1 MGVFNYLTG
10 FGGRDMAVDLGTAN
24 TLVYVRGRGIVLS
37 EPSVVAIDQRT
48 GEVHAVGLEAKRML
62 GRTPGTISAIRP
74 LKDGV
79 IADFDVT
86 EQMLR
91 HFIQKVHQHRFAHPR
106 VVVCVPSGVTG
117 VEKRAVEE
125 ATLSAGARQAY
136 LIEEP
141 MAAAIGAG
149 LPVAE
154 PTGNMIVDIGGGTTE
169 VAVISLGGIVVSQ
182 SLRVGGDEMDEAITN
197 HIKREYKLLIGMQTA
212 EEIKLEVG
220 SAHAMKEE
228 VQAEVRGRDMLT
240 GLPKT
245 VILSSEEVRHALEE
259 PVNQIIDAIKSTLD
273 KTPPEL
279 AADIM
284 DRGIVLAG
292 GGALLQGLD
301 ERLRH
306 ETHMPVHLAESPLTC
321 VAVGSGRSLE
331 EFDVMHR
338 SSTRAL
344 SLAQRPQH
352 PVILQTERLTLRRF
366 TEDDLDTLA
375 AWLADPVFTR
385 YLGGVRDRSG
395 TVELFE
401 RVESHWAEHGF
412 GALAV
417 TDRESGELIGRG
429 GAAFHRMWPGDPEVG
444 WWTAPAWQ
452 GVGSPPR
459 PAPQRSRGRSASS
472 GSSASSRSRSR
483 AISRPAR

>member
-1 MGVFNYLTG
+1 MGG

-37 EPSVVAIDQRT
+37 EPSVVAIDQRS

-86 EQMLR
+86 EEMLR
-91 HFIQKVHQHRFAHPR
+91 HFIQKVHQNRWAHPR

-149 LPVAE
+149 LPVSE

-182 SLRVGGDEMDEAITN
+182 SIRVGGDELDEAIV
-197 HIKREYKLLIGMQTA
+197 KYVQREYKLLIGSQTA
-212 EEIKLEVG
+212 EEVKLEIG
-220 SAHAMKEE
+220 SAAPLPDEAQCE
-228 VQAEVRGRDMLT
+228 IRGRDLVT

-245 VILSSEEVRHALEE
+245 VVLSSQEVRVALEE
-259 PVNQIIDAIKSTLD
+259 PLNQIVDAIKSTLD

-279 AADIM
+279 ASDIM
-284 DRGIVLAG
+284 DRGIMLAG
-292 GGALLQGLD
+292 GGALLHRLD
-301 ERLRH
+301 ERVRH
-306 ETHMPVHLAESPLTC
+306 ETEMPVHTAESPLTC
-321 VAVGSGRSLE
+321 VAVGSGKSLE
-331 EFDVMHR
+331 EFDVLHR
-338 SSTRAL
+338 SA
-344 SLAQRPQH
+344 
-352 PVILQTERLTLRRF
+352 
-366 TEDDLDTLA
+366 
-375 AWLADPVFTR
+375 R
-385 YLGGVRDRSG
+385 YARSG
-395 TVELFE
+395 QN
-401 RVESHWAEHGF
+401 
-412 GALAV
+412 
-417 TDRESGELIGRG
+417 GR
-429 GAAFHRMWPGDPEVG
+429 R
-444 WWTAPAWQ
+444 
-452 GVGSPPR
+452 
-459 PAPQRSRGRSASS
+459 RSYR
-472 GSSASSRSRSR
+472 
-483 AISRPAR
+483 

>member
-1 MGVFNYLTG
+1 
-10 FGGRDMAVDLGTAN
+10 MAVDLGTAN

-48 GEVHAVGLEAKRML
+48 GDVHAVGIEAKRML
-62 GRTPGTISAIRP
+62 GRTPGDIQAIRP

-91 HFIQKVHQHRFAHPR
+91 HFIQKVHQNRWAHPR

-125 ATLSAGARQAY
+125 ATYSAGARQAY

-149 LPVAE
+149 LPVSE

-182 SLRVGGDEMDEAITN
+182 SIRVGGDELDEAIIE
-197 HIKREYKLLIGMQTA
+197 HVKREYKLMIGSQTA
-212 EEIKLEVG
+212 EEVKLEIG
-220 SAHAMKEE
+220 SAYELPEE
-228 VQAEVRGRDMLT
+228 VEAEIRGRDLVS

-245 VILSSEEVRHALEE
+245 VVLSSAEVRTALEV
-259 PVNQIIDAIKSTLD
+259 PLSQIIDAVKQTLD

-279 AADIM
+279 ASDIM

-292 GGALLQGLD
+292 GGALLQRLN
-301 ERLRH
+301 ERIRA
-306 ETHMPVHLAESPLTC
+306 ETQMPVHLAESPLTC

-331 EFDVMHR
+331 EFDAIHR
-338 SSTRAL
+338 ANQSYA
-344 SLAQRPQH
+344 
-352 PVILQTERLTLRRF
+352 RR
-366 TEDDLDTLA
+366 
-375 AWLADPVFTR
+375 R
-385 YLGGVRDRSG
+385 NGRRSY
-395 TVELFE
+395 TY
-401 RVESHWAEHGF
+401 
-412 GALAV
+412 
-417 TDRESGELIGRG
+417 
-429 GAAFHRMWPGDPEVG
+429 
-444 WWTAPAWQ
+444 
-452 GVGSPPR
+452 
-459 PAPQRSRGRSASS
+459 
-472 GSSASSRSRSR
+472 
-483 AISRPAR
+483 